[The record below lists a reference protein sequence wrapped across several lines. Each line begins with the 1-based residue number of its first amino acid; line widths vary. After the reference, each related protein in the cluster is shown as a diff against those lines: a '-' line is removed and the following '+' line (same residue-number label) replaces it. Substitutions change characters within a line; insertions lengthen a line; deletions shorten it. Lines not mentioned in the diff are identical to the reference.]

1 MYECEFT
8 ICITHK
14 KARQQTTTNK
24 GNPMTLGRF
33 ENPGGGT
40 RINVVSLISP
50 PPGWDRV
57 TDLKKLEGG
66 SVPLP
71 PAPRT
76 DPVLEYV
83 QN

>member
-1 MYECEFT
+1 MWVYHLHHPQESKT
-8 ICITHK
+8 
-14 KARQQTTTNK
+14 ANNNK
-24 GNPMTLGRF
+24 QGQPHDTRKVWKS
-33 ENPGGGT
+33 GGGT